1 MKKNRDDILLC
12 ETILARQGIEFA
24 VFDEALNLVTASRAL
39 QRKSGPANP
48 SLSDVI
54 PELAGMEETI
64 QASLR
69 EGEEIVIP
77 RLNRPRGG
85 KTHYVDL
92 HLAPLGGRL
101 LVILKNSTPFG
112 ALEQKLTQQRNEMA
126 LLNRELEKS
135 YRMLGNLSGL
145 DELTQLSNRN
155 AARHIFQHR
164 LVNAKKYQQPLSLIF
179 LDMDNLKQ
187 INDRHGHDSGDCA
200 LQFLTK
206 TLRDAVRS
214 DDALARWGGDEFAIL
229 LNNEWQGARRI
240 ANALLSTLA
249 DRSCALPNGNEEKI
263 RVSIGICH
271 VPAHALKTA
280 SLEKIL
286 QAADRA
292 MYLSKRS
299 GGNRVTEVN
308 LE

>member
-1 MKKNRDDILLC
+1 MREMENEISLY
-12 ETILARQGIEFA
+12 ETILKREGIEFA
-24 VFDEALNLVTASRAL
+24 VFDEAMNLVAA
-39 QRKSGPANP
+39 GPARQGKSSP
-48 SLSDVI
+48 EPSSLSDVI
-54 PELAGMEETI
+54 PELAGMEESI
-64 QASLR
+64 RASLR

-77 RLNRPRGG
+77 RLNRPRAG
-85 KTHYVDL
+85 KTHYVDI
-92 HLAPLGGRL
+92 HLSPFGGRL
-101 LVILKNSTPFG
+101 LVIFKDSTSYG

-135 YRMLGNLSGL
+135 YRMLGNLTGI

-155 AARHIFQHR
+155 AANHIFGHR
-164 LVNAKKYQQPLSLIF
+164 LVNAQKHQQPLSLIF

-200 LQFLTK
+200 LQFLAR
-206 TLRDAVRS
+206 TLRGLARS

-240 ANALLSTLA
+240 ANALLERLA
-249 DRSCALPNGNEEKI
+249 NTPCALPNGVQEKI
-263 RVSIGICH
+263 HVSVGICH
-271 VPAHALKTA
+271 VPAYALKTA
-280 SLEKIL
+280 SLEKIVK
-286 QAADRA
+286 AADRA
-292 MYLSKRS
+292 MYLSKQN